1 MYPTIQQCSYF
12 IFAIQISKQE
22 NNYYPLILSEKEK
35 MNKHKLNNNIL
46 NEGIRIFLQ
55 TQSDHAYE
63 IKQNVGDKPYKL
75 KSKRPGIFI
84 LKIKYNGTILK
95 ELN

>member
-46 NEGIRIFLQ
+46 NEGIRIFL
-55 TQSDHAYE
+55 
-63 IKQNVGDKPYKL
+63 KL
-75 KSKRPGIFI
+75 NTTEQF
-84 LKIKYNGTILK
+84 
-95 ELN
+95 